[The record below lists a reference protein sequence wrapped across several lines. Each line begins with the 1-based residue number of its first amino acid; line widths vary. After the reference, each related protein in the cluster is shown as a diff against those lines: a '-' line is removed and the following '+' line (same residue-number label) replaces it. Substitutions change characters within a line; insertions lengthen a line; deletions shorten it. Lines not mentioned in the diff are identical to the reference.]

1 MPEIEVCQTEE
12 IKPKKRGRKPSKTR
26 KGYFYEEQEEA
37 VVTYISTDDE
47 KVKEDVF
54 NRILKP
60 AFTKMIE
67 SIIRRYKLYPPDEEF
82 QETFDDTMSFL
93 MTKIQCFNPSTKYK
107 AYSYCGTIC
116 KNYLIYKVN
125 QFAKNQKRSTSYDI
139 NPFETAK
146 TINDSIRYSYTDV
159 DNAKTFLNELTG
171 TTVENIEIILSQKE
185 ELNLNANEIKIGEA
199 LLNLMKNWDE
209 LFAHMGS
216 NKFNKSSIL
225 LFLKETTMLNT
236 KEIREGMR
244 IYKKKYYEIKHAL
257 TSK

>member
-1 MPEIEVCQTEE
+1 MCR
-12 IKPKKRGRKPSKTR
+12 KRLSVHRR
-26 KGYFYEEQEEA
+26 R
-37 VVTYISTDDE
+37 
-47 KVKEDVF
+47 DV
-54 NRILKP
+54 
-60 AFTKMIE
+60 
-67 SIIRRYKLYPPDEEF
+67 
-82 QETFDDTMSFL
+82 Q
-93 MTKIQCFNPSTKYK
+93 
-107 AYSYCGTIC
+107 
-116 KNYLIYKVN
+116 KVN
-125 QFAKNQKRSTSYDI
+125 LKLHGQAKKN
-139 NPFETAK
+139 
-146 TINDSIRYSYTDV
+146 IRKKSV
-159 DNAKTFLNELTG
+159 FFSK
-171 TTVENIEIILSQKE
+171 KE